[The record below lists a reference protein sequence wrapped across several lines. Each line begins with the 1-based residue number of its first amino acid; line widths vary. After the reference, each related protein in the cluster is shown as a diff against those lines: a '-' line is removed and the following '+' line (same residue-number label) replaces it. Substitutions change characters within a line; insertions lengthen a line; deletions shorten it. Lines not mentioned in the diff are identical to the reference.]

1 MLNQISN
8 KFRSIAEIRNNDGS
22 KSISKNQLI
31 NRITTGDLS
40 PTSRRVFKT
49 EEHIAKLS
57 KREKKTLY
65 VIVTGYNYGYL
76 SSKNKDGIYRVL
88 SKRTTNKKYMIS
100 KYHQQNQL
108 ISTCETVKRLEPIKK
123 SQTDVKG
130 SINRYETE
138 KSNDAFDDTYIE
150 CKSNGIEDTSIK
162 DYVKTIRPYLGDMIN
177 RLKESYEL
185 EIQLTMNINFMSRKD
200 NDNTIN
206 VFKK

>member
-1 MLNQISN
+1 
-8 KFRSIAEIRNNDGS
+8 
-22 KSISKNQLI
+22 
-31 NRITTGDLS
+31 
-40 PTSRRVFKT
+40 
-49 EEHIAKLS
+49 
-57 KREKKTLY
+57 
-65 VIVTGYNYGYL
+65 
-76 SSKNKDGIYRVL
+76 
-88 SKRTTNKKYMIS
+88 MIS
-100 KYHQQNQL
+100 KYHKQNQL
-108 ISTCETVKRLEPIKK
+108 ISTCETMKRLEPIKK

>member
-1 MLNQISN
+1 MVA
-8 KFRSIAEIRNNDGS
+8 KV
-22 KSISKNQLI
+22 SKNQLI
-31 NRITTGDLS
+31 NRITTGDDLS
-40 PTSRRVFKT
+40 PTSRHVFKT

-57 KREKKTLY
+57 KRKKKTLY

-76 SSKNKDGIYRVL
+76 SSKTKDEIYRVL

-100 KYHQQNQL
+100 KYHKQNQL
-108 ISTCETVKRLEPIKK
+108 ISTCETIKRLEPIKK

-130 SINRYETE
+130 STNRYETE